1 MVLPLQDWLPA
12 SRSASIWD
20 ETNVIGVTPGIYN
33 DTVSVRSDM
42 DEDLKEAI
50 ADAFINIAQTEEGKQ
65 VIAIYSH
72 QGYQKAK
79 SEDYEN
85 EKKAQDIIKE
95 MQAAN

>member
-1 MVLPLQDWLPA
+1 MRI
-12 SRSASIWD
+12 SGRSASIWD

-50 ADAFINIAQTEEGKQ
+50 ANAFINIAQTEEGKQ

-79 SEDYEN
+79 AEDYEN